1 MKIYEIGT
9 GYTPIPARVSA
20 ATESVVEE
28 LTKAY
33 MQMGKSVEIIDI
45 SASGRAENS
54 LPITEVKVPSVFT
67 KSDVSLGL
75 VHKLKRVIYS
85 VALAFKLKKILKSQK
100 ENAVLHFHN
109 QYNLFFFTKLVS
121 KKLRSKAV
129 IAYTNHNGMWSLP
142 WDEVKETLHKR
153 YFQEIAAMKNADLI
167 FVLNKNTKENIVS
180 KLGIEQNIVIE
191 IRNGVNTDVYRP
203 LSEAEIEKIKMSYGL
218 SGKQVILQVGSV
230 YENKGQA
237 RCVEML
243 APLLKKYDDL
253 VYAYAGG
260 IVSQEYAAQV
270 EESARECGISD
281 KVIYLGSVS
290 PGEEMNGIYN
300 LACATVFASE
310 YEGFPLV
317 CAESLSAGVPVVI
330 CSDLSINL
338 GAGSVQTDN
347 DKIAEDIE
355 NAVILNTEVYKRL
368 CLDARENA
376 VNNYLWQGVAQEHIT
391 AFAEKVKIN
400 VKKT

>member
-33 MQMGKSVEIIDI
+33 MQMGQSVEIIDI
-45 SASGRAENS
+45 SASDRAENS
-54 LPITEVKVPSVFT
+54 LPITQVKVPSVFT
-67 KSDVSLGL
+67 ESDVSLGF
-75 VHKLKRVIYS
+75 VHKLKRVVFSI
-85 VALAFKLKKILKSQK
+85 ALSFKLKEILKREK
-100 ENAVLHFHN
+100 DDTILHFHN

-142 WDEVKETLHKR
+142 WNEVKDTLHKR
-153 YFQEIAAMKNADLI
+153 YFQEIAAMKSADLI

-180 KLGIEQNIVIE
+180 KLGIKKNAIIE
-191 IRNGVNTDVYRP
+191 IRNGVNTDVYHP
-203 LSEAEIEKIKMSYGL
+203 LAEDEIERIKLTHGL

-237 RCVEML
+237 RCVAML

-253 VYAYAGG
+253 VYAYVGE

-270 EESARECGISD
+270 EDSALKCGISD
-281 KVIYLGSVS
+281 KVIYLGSVA
-290 PGEEMNGIYN
+290 PGKEMNEIYN
-300 LACATVFASE
+300 LACATVFASR

-330 CSDLSINL
+330 CSDTSINF
-338 GAGSVQTDN
+338 GAGSVLTCK
-347 DKIAEDIE
+347 DKIEKDIE
-355 NAVILNTEVYKRL
+355 NLIINTEKHKKL
-368 CLDARENA
+368 CFNARVNA
-376 VNNYLWQGVAQEHIT
+376 VNNYLWKSIAQEHIT
-391 AFAEKVKIN
+391 AFTEKVKIN